1 MSTKF
6 WKINVGERHSVEKKQ
21 NCLICTRKLQQWSRS
36 NWPFLLKTTP
46 KTRAFLR
53 VITHGISVY
62 SPPSYG
68 WLKVGRR
75 RGTRGHGTRGHGTW
89 GRETRRR
96 GTQELENLETR
107 GRGTRGCAG
116 AQWRD
121 KQTTPDIFTE
131 FVEYNFRWESNVCL
145 LVHAQRLEEMI
156 WLAYSWPIK
165 NYEV

>member
-6 WKINVGERHSVEKKQ
+6 LKINAGERHSVEKKH

-36 NWPFLLKTTP
+36 NWPLLPKTTP
-46 KTRAFLR
+46 TF
-53 VITHGISVY
+53 
-62 SPPSYG
+62 

-75 RGTRGHGTRGHGTW
+75 RRTRGRGTRGRGTRGRGTRGRGTRGRGTRGRGTW
-89 GRETRRR
+89 GHETRRR
-96 GTQELENLETR
+96 GTRELENLETQ

-131 FVEYNFRWESNVCL
+131 FVEYNFQWESNVCL
-145 LVHAQRLEEMI
+145 LVHAQKLEEMI

-165 NYEV
+165 NYEL

>member
-6 WKINVGERHSVEKKQ
+6 SKINVGERHSVEKKQ

-46 KTRAFLR
+46 KTRAFLQ

-75 RGTRGHGTRGHGTW
+75 SGTRGHGTW

-96 GTQELENLETR
+96 GTRELENLETQ
-107 GRGTRGCAG
+107 GHGTRGCAG
-116 AQWRD
+116 AQWHD